1 MVLLSGTFPLG
12 GFDPGEGN
20 MRSSAVHP
28 LVQGDGAIWEF
39 LSVPSGTS
47 SNNSSF
53 GNVSRVGD
61 SVFAL
66 VIAFEYLALLSIL
79 VLVGG
84 GIASWAWSR
93 RHKNDRVRFVRM
105 PGPAPLGRA
114 PAQVVPSQ
122 SEPSSLVSTTPVQPV
137 PPVPP
142 SAPPNEPESAGRDP
156 SIPERGP

>member
-1 MVLLSGTFPLG
+1 
-12 GFDPGEGN
+12 
-20 MRSSAVHP
+20 MRSSPVHP
-28 LVQGDGAIWEF
+28 LVQGGGVILEF

-53 GNVSRVGD
+53 GNVSGIWD
-61 SVFAL
+61 TVFAL
-66 VIAFEYLALLSIL
+66 VIAFEDLAVLSIL

-84 GIASWAWSR
+84 GIASWAWNR

-114 PAQVVPSQ
+114 AAQAVLSQ
-122 SEPSSLVSTTPVQPV
+122 PEPSSLVSPTPVQPV

-142 SAPPNEPESAGRDP
+142 SAPPNEPESAGRGP